1 MKNRRKGGGE
11 REKERKSDGI
21 VKKDIERTRNKGGCM
36 QRIWKKKK
44 WKKWRRMKKRQRKKI
59 LRGER
64 VGMSKIV

>member
-1 MKNRRKGGGE
+1 MKNRRKGGGERE

-44 WKKWRRMKKRQRKKI
+44 WKKMEENEKKTKEKNIERRTSRN
-59 LRGER
+59 E
-64 VGMSKIV
+64 